1 MSFPHISDASIA
13 SCGPPLPF
21 TIILWAL
28 TSHFHPQSML
38 CFMFRAKRQLPLCT
52 EFNAA
57 LNKLVLLCKDSW
69 DSWDNGW
76 KLHVWWQDQC
86 IAGWTW
92 IPHIIYMHTVLYY
105 FCVFYLSDRAYKDRL
120 LHIVYP
126 KRVKCLKGRSFNTT
140 TWTLDCH
147 ACRPQTTTPLFP
159 VMPRST
165 RSTTEMA
172 TPLPY
177 VSARQSPIAIACG
190 KHGQQHRTKPQRGPR
205 QTLHLRFVG
214 SAVDWLKSWL
224 VTMDFSVGMD
234 FRILRTGGMILCSYT
249 NQLARGFC
257 FAHNEMSRF
266 CS

>member
-1 MSFPHISDASIA
+1 MGLFEFVLLLITYVIPSHLRRVDRILWAPHFHSPS
-13 SCGPPLPF
+13 SCG
-21 TIILWAL
+21 AL

-57 LNKLVLLCKDSW
+57 LNKIVLLCKDSW

-165 RSTTEMA
+165 RSTTEMGHTSSICFSKAITNCHRLRQAWTTAPNKA
-172 TPLPY
+172 TEGASSN
-177 VSARQSPIAIACG
+177 VASAICWISRWLTEVLVG
-190 KHGQQHRTKPQRGPR
+190 YHG
-205 QTLHLRFVG
+205 F
-214 SAVDWLKSWL
+214 
-224 VTMDFSVGMD
+224 
-234 FRILRTGGMILCSYT
+234 FRRD
-249 NQLARGFC
+249 GFQ
-257 FAHNEMSRF
+257 NP
-266 CS
+266 